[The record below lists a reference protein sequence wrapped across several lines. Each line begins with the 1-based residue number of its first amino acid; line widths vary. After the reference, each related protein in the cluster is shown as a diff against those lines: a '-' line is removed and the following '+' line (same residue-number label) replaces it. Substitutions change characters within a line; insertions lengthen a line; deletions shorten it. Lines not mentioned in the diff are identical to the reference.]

1 MSAKG
6 TVLVVDNESDQLTM
20 MKDILGRI
28 GYDARAT
35 DRPRVALEMVET
47 QVFELIIIDLIMSEI
62 DGTELCEQI
71 KQIRPS
77 ARVFAFS
84 GHVHLYGAD
93 RLERAGFD
101 GTINKPATMEEIE
114 VALKRP
120 TGAQPA
126 S

>member
-1 MSAKG
+1 MATKG
-6 TVLVVDNESDQLTM
+6 TILVVDNESDQLTM
-20 MKDILGRI
+20 MKEILDRI
-28 GYDARAT
+28 GYEARTT
-35 DRPRVALEMVET
+35 DSPRVALEMVET
-47 QVFELIIIDLIMSEI
+47 QAFELIIIDLIMSEI

-84 GHVHLYGAD
+84 GHAHLYGAE
-93 RLERAGFD
+93 RLDRAGFD

-114 VALKRP
+114 VALNRARA
-120 TGAQPA
+120 AQPD